1 MARVDPRNRTRY
13 WQAPR
18 VSGLSLLHADLTAH
32 DYAPHSHE
40 AFVVAV
46 TEAGGAEFNSRGRTD
61 EARESA
67 LLVFNPA
74 EPHSGS
80 MARSRRWR
88 YRAFYLDKASTE
100 AVNALVGLDVA
111 AYFTA
116 NLFQDRDLIA
126 SFLALHRALEGSDD
140 LRAQELLAASFGA
153 LIRRHGSQAS
163 QIAPAPRDQGRFDTV
178 IAAMNDR
185 HAENLTLGEMSGLV
199 GLTPFQL
206 IGLFK
211 RMGGL
216 TPHAYLTQIRLRA
229 ACGHLRRGLA
239 LAEAALASGFYDQ
252 SALNRHFKRAY
263 AITPRQYL
271 SAHAPAA

>member
-18 VSGLSLLHADLTAH
+18 VSGLSLMHADLTAH

-74 EPHSGS
+74 EPHSGR
-80 MARSRRWR
+80 MAHSQRWR
-88 YRAFYLDKASTE
+88 YRAFYLDKASTD
-100 AVNALVGLDVA
+100 AVNALVGLDGA

-116 NLFQDRDLIA
+116 NVFQDADLIA
-126 SFLALHRALEGSDD
+126 SFLALHRALEGADD
-140 LRAQELLAASFGA
+140 LRIQELLALSFGA
-153 LIRRHGSQAS
+153 LIRRHGSRGSRVA
-163 QIAPAPRDQGRFDTV
+163 AAPRDRNRFETV
-178 IAAMNDR
+178 VAAMHDR
-185 HAENLTLGEMSGLV
+185 HAENLTLGEMSALV
-199 GLTPFQL
+199 DLTPFQL

-216 TPHAYLTQIRLRA
+216 TPHSYLTQVRLQAACEHLRA
-229 ACGHLRRGLA
+229 GLS
-239 LAEAALASGFYDQ
+239 LADAALASGFYDQ

-271 SAHAPAA
+271 TAHSSAA